1 MNNYIIIG
9 CAVGLFGFGYGVATY
24 KANVEFMEYQLEAEH
39 KVTLLREEIKTLN
52 LENENLVRTME
63 QEAIEQLHEQKEA
76 YEKIIDDLR
85 NGIGSDGLLD
95 STRTCDDLSR
105 NGEDSRGF
113 VCYPETELRRKIEK
127 SLAIANEADGIAVKY
142 ATVLKIVEGQN
153 AQK

>member
-1 MNNYIIIG
+1 MNNYLIVG

-39 KVTLLREEIKTLN
+39 KVNVLREEIKALN

-63 QEAIEQLHEQKEA
+63 QEAIEQLHEQKES

-85 NGIGSDGLLD
+85 NRIGDDGVFND
-95 STRTCDDLSR
+95 SRTCSDVSG

-113 VCYPETELRRKIEK
+113 VCYTEADLHRKIEK
-127 SLAIANEADGIAVKY
+127 SLAITHEADQLAVKY

>member
-1 MNNYIIIG
+1 MNNYLIVG

-39 KVTLLREEIKTLN
+39 KVNVLREEVKALN
-52 LENENLVRTME
+52 LENEILVRTME
-63 QEAIEQLHEQKEA
+63 QEAIDKLTEQKES

-85 NGIGSDGLLD
+85 NGIGTNGVFD
-95 STRTCDDLSR
+95 STRNGDDLPR

-113 VCYPETELRRKIEK
+113 VCYTEADLYRKVEK
-127 SLAIANEADGIAVKY
+127 SLAIAHEADQLAVKY